1 MKEIKCK
8 CGKQMKNLGNV
19 SGMIRAS
26 SPPQWTEVYV
36 CHDCKIKKEIIVS
49 GSLCDETF
57 DFGDWA

>member
-1 MKEIKCK
+1 
-8 CGKQMKNLGNV
+8 MKNLGNV